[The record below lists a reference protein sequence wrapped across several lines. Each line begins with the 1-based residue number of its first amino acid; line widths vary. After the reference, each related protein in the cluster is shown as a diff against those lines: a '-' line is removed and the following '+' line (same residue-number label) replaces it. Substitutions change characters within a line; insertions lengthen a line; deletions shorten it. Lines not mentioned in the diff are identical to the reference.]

1 MAVSE
6 EQVRVEKRPTVREE
20 VSVGK
25 RQVQNTKSIS
35 DDVKHEE
42 LRVEKDGDNWGRLFV
57 HFRHDAPT
65 GRRGRGR

>member
-1 MAVSE
+1 MRRDAAHP
-6 EQVRVEKRPTVREE
+6 QRACADGPTVREE

-42 LRVEKDGDNWGRLFV
+42 LRVEKDGDISV
-57 HFRHDAPT
+57 DEP
-65 GRRGRGR
+65 RRRKPA